1 MKNYCSNE
9 ARFVIQTQHSINKQ
23 YTELNNKIS
32 RSCVESSISNNYG
45 DAQLYHDKE
54 KKELQLNINTT
65 GGAGVSVYLE
75 NIDVGYLHFV
85 I

>member
-1 MKNYCSNE
+1 MAMRDYIT
-9 ARFVIQTQHSINKQ
+9 AT
-23 YTELNNKIS
+23 TE
-32 RSCVESSISNNYG
+32 
-45 DAQLYHDKE
+45 E

>member
-1 MKNYCSNE
+1 MAMRDYIT
-9 ARFVIQTQHSINKQ
+9 AT
-23 YTELNNKIS
+23 TE
-32 RSCVESSISNNYG
+32 
-45 DAQLYHDKE
+45 E

-65 GGAGVSVYLE
+65 GGGAGVSVYFQ